1 MRRAAKE
8 TGAMAIN
15 LITVD
20 EKERGLLTYV
30 SITHA
35 FNDAWHIL
43 YPSLLFLIALDYP
56 NFFFLGVLAN
66 VVIASRA
73 IAGIFAGFLADRYSN
88 KVLFAACAVL
98 SALGSLLVGISRNE
112 VTLALALFVLGV
124 GIGIYHPVGMA
135 SIARNIRQR
144 ATALGIHEAA
154 GIVGYGLIPV
164 ALASIGIAF
173 GWKSAFLVAACASL
187 IPLALLFLVPKEF
200 DQPRQTKTGEDVSTA
215 RLLSKLR
222 EKKVIGVYL
231 TSAFLETAQNG
242 FTTFLPT
249 AIAVIGGLGEGR
261 VVGLSTTGLFLG
273 LTILA
278 GIPGS
283 LIGGRLGE
291 RFSPDRALAVL
302 SLLPIPLLLF
312 MGATEGAAWLALAS
326 LVRIPFNATSPVI
339 NTLVA
344 KNLPPGIHG
353 KGFALSYSL
362 GPIVS
367 SLVALLAGAIIQAY
381 GLRWVFPLMAIFL
394 VGAFISAQFV
404 LRPTRQERLAAAG
417 PERRQR

>member
-1 MRRAAKE
+1 MPIK
-8 TGAMAIN
+8 

-35 FNDAWHIL
+35 FNDAWHLL

-73 IAGIFAGFLADRYSN
+73 ITAILAGILADRYSN
-88 KVLFAACAVL
+88 RVLFAACAVL
-98 SALGSLLVGISRNE
+98 SALGSLLVGISQDE
-112 VTLALALFVLGV
+112 VSLALALFILGV

-135 SIARNIRQR
+135 TIARNIRQR

-154 GIVGYGLIPV
+154 GILGYGLIPV
-164 ALASIGIAF
+164 VLVSVGIAF
-173 GWKSAFLVAACASL
+173 GWKTAFLIAAGASL
-187 IPLALLFLVPKEF
+187 VPMALLFLVPKQF
-200 DQPRQTKTGEDVSTA
+200 DRPRLVKSEDNVPAS
-215 RLLSKLR
+215 RLLSTLTER
-222 EKKVIGVYL
+222 RVLGVYM
-231 TSAFLETAQNG
+231 TSAFMETAQNG
-242 FTTFLPT
+242 FTTFLPA

-261 VVGLSTTGLFLG
+261 VAGLSTTGLFLG
-273 LTILA
+273 LTILV

-283 LIGGRLGE
+283 LIGGRLGD
-291 RFSPDRALAVL
+291 RFSPHRALAVL

-326 LVRIPFNATSPVI
+326 LVRIPFNATSPLI
-339 NTLVA
+339 NALVA

-353 KGFALSYSL
+353 KAFALSYSL

-381 GLRWVFPLMAIFL
+381 GLPWVFPLMAVFL
-394 VGAFISAQFV
+394 VGAFLSARFV
-404 LRPTRQERLAAAG
+404 LRPARGASSGSPMPGQQ
-417 PERRQR
+417 P